1 MTTGDV
7 SGREPVQI
15 VEIIQPRC
23 ANTYGVAPC
32 TASGPDA
39 RRCFNTRATCQDVP
53 NFRSQPE
60 ALLSTDLV
68 YGFGDTAVL
77 NSFNRGADFF
87 CAIDVRFPSYD
98 TPFPDEGVIF
108 EIGSFSA
115 GFYVGV
121 DRGELVMRAGDG
133 ANPVPLSGGTARI
146 AVDVIPFSNKAVTL
160 LVGVDVSASSISA
173 WQYDA
178 FRREVE
184 LIGTSTASSGF
195 PFSPTLNTNVWTTT
209 NGFNVGTIIN
219 SGVVLGESSV
229 EFTGDIFQVRVY
241 DATSAPDLNSPFSIP
256 LRFSRGNEVDSK
268 VPDAPHVIPS
278 LNSVSTTPTRI
289 NLSGTNVDSTGLGN
303 RALTRISFQ
312 DHPHTDRVVDPY
324 LSGRDYD
331 PLERGSFWSKWFV
344 RNLFRYNLPII
355 IYEGYAGQSLSQM
368 VTRSYV
374 MTSTS
379 GPTETGEVTIRGKD
393 ILTRVEDRKAQ
404 YPEAS
409 RGELSATINAAVTQL
424 DMVGASV
431 SDYPAP
437 GTVRINNEVIRYTGV
452 SAQTNGIVRLS
463 GLTRGSDNT
472 IAAQHDQGDKVQ
484 ICVRYT
490 NETPDNIT
498 SDILRNGATVAPQ
511 FFNTDLARAER
522 EQFLAA
528 YRLSALITEPTSA
541 ARLLSELQA
550 QVGFYIWWDER
561 QSLINFKAI
570 RGFDEQVP
578 LITDS
583 VNFIENSFSVSDM
596 PRNRISQ
603 VWFNYGLRSPVSRLD
618 ETASYR
624 QVFVQ
629 ADLPSETEE
638 QYGEPSIRQI
648 FSRWIESA
656 ALALGTASRIVVR
669 YSTIPRQC
677 RFRMDAKDRE
687 FWVGDAVR
695 ISHFLEVNS
704 FGERLIR
711 IWTILS
717 AEEVVPGETVEYVA
731 EDTTL
736 YGRLNVILPNNEPD
750 YDPNTSPFTG
760 AFIGDNQGLLSDG
773 TLSARIQ

>member
-32 TASGPDA
+32 TASGPNA

-68 YGFGDTAVL
+68 
-77 NSFNRGADFF
+77 FNQGNTGSPLYDRTTDFF
-87 CAIDVRFPSYD
+87 MAIDVRFPAN
-98 TPFPDEGVIF
+98 PEGVIF
-108 EIGSFSA
+108 ESGSATA
-115 GFYVGV
+115 GLYVGV
-121 DRGELVMRAGDG
+121 TSGQLVARAG
-133 ANPVPLSGGTARI
+133 SGTLPRNLARI
-146 AVDVIPFSNKAVTL
+146 AVDVTPFANKAVTL
-160 LVGVDVSASSISA
+160 LIGINVQTIPSVPSGDMIRL
-173 WQYDA
+173 WQYDS
-178 FRREVE
+178 FRRDIE
-184 LIGTSTASSGF
+184 F
-195 PFSPTLNTNVWTTT
+195 
-209 NGFNVGTIIN
+209 
-219 SGVVLGESSV
+219 LGEERTPTNWPFVPADSDTVWADNNNYGVGRISSAGNV
-229 EFTGDIFQVRVY
+229 VQGESTVNFNGDIFQVRAY
-241 DATSAPDLNSPFSIP
+241 SDTLAPSLTNASFSIP
-256 LRFSRGNEVDSK
+256 LRFSRGNVVDSNI
-268 VPDAPHVIPS
+268 PDAPHVIPS

-355 IYEGYAGQSLSQM
+355 VYEGYAGQSLSQM
-368 VTRSYV
+368 ITRSYL

-379 GPTETGEVTIRGKD
+379 GPTETGEVTIQGKD

-409 RGELSATINAAVTQL
+409 PGELSANINAAVTQL

-437 GTVRINNEVIRYTGV
+437 GTVRINDEVIRYTGV
-452 SAQTNGIVRLS
+452 SAQTNGIIRLS
-463 GLTRGSDNT
+463 GLTRASDNT
-472 IAAQHDQGDKVQ
+472 SAAAHEQEDKVQ
-484 ICVRYT
+484 LCVRYT
-490 NETPDNIT
+490 NQTVDNIT
-498 SDILRNGATVAPQ
+498 ADILRNGATVAPQ
-511 FFNTDLARAER
+511 FFNTNLARVER

-528 YRLSALITEPTSA
+528 YRLSALITEPTSCA
-541 ARLLSELQA
+541 GLLSELQE

-561 QSLINFKAI
+561 QALINFRAI

-583 VNFIENSFSVSDM
+583 ANFIEDSFSVSDM

-624 QVFVQ
+624 QVLVQ

-648 FSRWIESA
+648 FSRWINSA

-677 RFRMDAKDRE
+677 TFRMDAKDRE

-704 FGERLIR
+704 FGERLVR
-711 IWTILS
+711 TWTILS

-736 YGRLNVILPNNEPD
+736 YGRLSLILPNNEPD
-750 YDPNTSPFTG
+750 YNPDTSPFTG